1 MAVAQTTAICQAI
14 DAAHSAAG
22 HQPAAH
28 HHLHRIQRAHPAVEP
43 EQQRRFSRPQVN
55 DLGVNFLRVGLAT
68 VQGASMP
75 NPYGGKVR
83 QIMVEPLT
91 CPALNWKGPSSP
103 SDVGQ
108 RHQRAKS
115 NPATLGTEEDRR
127 HGIRRGIE
135 WRVPDSIQEL
145 NDLPLRQVNG
155 HMIYIRDVAHVRDGF
170 AVQQNIVR
178 SDGVRASL
186 LTIIKS
192 GAASTLDIVA
202 RLKKAVPLVAKSLP
216 PELEIRT
223 LLDQSLFVR
232 AAVQSVIK
240 EAVIAACLTAVMI
253 LVFLGNWRTTF
264 VIVISIPLAILC
276 SIITLSALGETM
288 NIMTLGGLA
297 LAVGIL
303 VDDATVEIENI
314 ERNLRQGKELRTAI
328 LDGAAQIAVPAFV
341 STLCICIVFVPM
353 FFLTGTA
360 RYLFVPLAEAVVFA
374 MLASY
379 LLSRTVV
386 PTLVMYF
393 LRGHVHDTGTEA
405 KGWFGRFHA
414 RFETGFEKLR
424 NGYRGW
430 LVACLHHR
438 RIFAGGF
445 LAFCLASCL
454 LTPFLGQD
462 FFPKVDAGQMRL
474 HVRAKTGTRVEET
487 AILCDHVEEL
497 IRRTIPAKELESIVD
512 NIGLPTSGI
521 NISYNNGG
529 TIGPFDAEILI
540 SLNQEN
546 HHPTGG
552 YIRTLRHDLNQAFP
566 GVSFF
571 FQPADI
577 VSQVLNFGLP
587 SPIDIQVV
595 GRNQLA
601 NYRIANEIAGQLRR
615 IPGAVDVHV
624 QQMFD
629 LPSLQ
634 VKADRTKVQE
644 VGFTERDVA
653 SSLLVALSGSFQTT
667 PSFYLNPAN
676 GVSYQVAVPNPP
688 VPPGYPANP
697 GRHPGD
703 GVERGD
709 AAIAGKFG
717 DGFQG
722 GRTGRGKPLRRPA
735 RDRRF
740 WGCPGPR
747 PRRSGQRFL
756 GHRESRGRRN
766 CRTGST
772 IVVRG
777 QVETMR
783 SSFLGL
789 GVGLLFAIALV
800 YLLIVINFQSW
811 TDPFIIITALPGAL
825 CGIVWMLF
833 LTRTTL
839 NVPSLMGAIMSIG
852 VATANS
858 ILVVTFAKERLA
870 ETRNAFAAALDA
882 GYIRLRPV
890 VMTALAMIIGMIP
903 MALGVGEGGEQNAP
917 LARAVIGGLL
927 FATVA
932 TLFFVPV
939 VFCMIRSRNDAE
951 PGSPTRGTD
960 HDDSFEPLKQPWKK
974 NPAPPSLPS
983 HLPHALRPRGQR
995 DGHPVG
1001 GSCWKRAIIRGGNS
1015 SAGRYGRHHGGPHD
1029 FQPFPGRRAAGGGH
1043 PGQPGAH
1050 GQRHSSPAHAGA
1062 AQAGFAGRHHRL

>member
-1 MAVAQTTAICQAI
+1 MWIVRLALNRPYTFVVVALMILLVSPVVILRTPTDIFPNINIPVVSIVWSYSGMSAAQMALRIVTPSERGLTTTVNDIEHIESQSLNGMGVIKVFFHPNVKIDMAIAQITAICQA
-14 DAAHSAAG
+14 
-22 HQPAAH
+22 
-28 HHLHRIQRAHPAVEP
+28 AVRSLPPGITPPLIITYNASSVPILQLSLSSKTLSE
-43 EQQRRFSRPQVN
+43 SQVS
-55 DLGVNFLRVGLAT
+55 DLGMNFLRVGLAT

-75 NPYGGKVR
+75 NPYGGKPR
-83 QIMVEPLT
+83 QIMVDIDIS
-91 CPALNWKGPSSP
+91 ALNGKGLSP
-103 SDVGQ
+103 YDVVNAVG
-108 RHQRAKS
+108 AENLILPAGTEKIGS
-115 NPATLGTEEDRR
+115 TEYAVELNGSPAT
-127 HGIRRGIE
+127 
-135 WRVPDSIQEL
+135 IQEL
-145 NDLPLRQVNG
+145 NDIPLKKING
-155 HMIYIRDVAHVRDGF
+155 QMVYIRDAAHVRDGF
-170 AVQQNIVR
+170 TVQQNIVR
-178 SDGVRASL
+178 SDGIRASL
-186 LTIIKS
+186 LTVIKS

-202 RLKKAVPLVAKSLP
+202 RLKKAVPRVAKTLP

-240 EAVIAACLTAVMI
+240 EAVIAACLTAIMI
-253 LVFLGNWRTTF
+253 LIFLGNWRTTF

-341 STLCICIVFVPM
+341 STLAICIVFVPM

-393 LRGHVHDTGTEA
+393 LRHHVHETGTEA

-414 RFETGFEKLR
+414 RFETGFERLR
-424 NGYRGW
+424 SGYRGW
-430 LVACLHHR
+430 LDACLHHR
-438 RIFAGGF
+438 RLFAICF
-445 LAFCLASCL
+445 LAFCAASCL
-454 LTPFLGQD
+454 LTPFLGED

-487 AILCDHVEEL
+487 AALCDHVEEV

-512 NIGLPTSGI
+512 NIGLPASGI
-521 NISYNNGG
+521 NVSYNNGG

-540 SLNQEN
+540 SLNREN
-546 HHPTGG
+546 HHATEG
-552 YIRTLRHDLNQAFP
+552 YIRKLRHDLNLAFP

-587 SPIDIQVV
+587 SPIDIQIV
-595 GRNQLA
+595 GRDQVA
-601 NYRIANEIAGQLRR
+601 NYHIANEIAGQLRH

-634 VKADRTKVQE
+634 VKTDRTKVQE
-644 VGFTERDVA
+644 VGFTQRDVA
-653 SSLLVALSGSFQTT
+653 SSLLIALSGSFQTA

-676 GVSYQVAVPNPP
+676 GVSYQVASQVPQYRLDSLQTLAGIP
-688 VPPGYPANP
+688 VTGPSG
-697 GRHPGD
+697 
-703 GVERGD
+703 
-709 AAIAGKFG
+709 AGP
-717 DGFQG
+717 Q
-722 GRTGRGKPLRRPA
+722 L
-735 RDRRF
+735 
-740 WGCPGPR
+740 
-747 PRRSGQRFL
+747 L
-756 GHRESRGRRN
+756 GNLASISRGTEQGVVSHYDVQPVIDVYGDVQGRDL
-766 CRTGST
+766 GSVAKSFEG
-772 IVVRG
+772 IVHAAEKKLPRGSSIIVRG

-783 SSFLGL
+783 SSFIGLGL
-789 GVGLLFAIALV
+789 GMLFAIALV

-811 TDPFIIITALPGAL
+811 SDPFIIITALPGAL

-839 NVPSLMGAIMSIG
+839 NVPSLMGAVMSIG

-870 ETRNAFAAALDA
+870 ETRNAFTAALDA

-890 VMTALAMIIGMIP
+890 IMTALAMIIGMVP
-903 MALGVGEGGEQNAP
+903 MALGLGEGGEQNAP
-917 LARAVIGGLL
+917 LGRAVIGGLL
-927 FATVA
+927 VATVA

-939 VFCMIRSRNDAE
+939 VFCMIR
-951 PGSPTRGTD
+951 TR
-960 HDDSFEPLKQPWKK
+960 DDVESTG
-974 NPAPPSLPS
+974 PAVTQT
-983 HLPHALRPRGQR
+983 A
-995 DGHPVG
+995 
-1001 GSCWKRAIIRGGNS
+1001 KTI
-1015 SAGRYGRHHGGPHD
+1015 
-1029 FQPFPGRRAAGGGH
+1029 
-1043 PGQPGAH
+1043 
-1050 GQRHSSPAHAGA
+1050 
-1062 AQAGFAGRHHRL
+1062 

>member
-1 MAVAQTTAICQAI
+1 MWIVRLALNRPYTFVVIALMIVLVSPVVILRTPTDIFPDISIPVVSVVWNYTGMSAQEMASRIVTPSERGLTTTVNDIEHIESQSLNGVGVIKVFFHPNVKIDMAIAQITAICQASVRTLPPGI
-14 DAAHSAAG
+14 TPPLIITYNASSVPIL
-22 HQPAAH
+22 Q
-28 HHLHRIQRAHPAVEP
+28 LSLSSKSLSESV
-43 EQQRRFSRPQVN
+43 VN

-68 VQGASMP
+68 VQGAAMP
-75 NPYGGKVR
+75 NPYGGRTR
-83 QIMVEPLT
+83 QIMVDIDVS
-91 CPALNWKGPSSP
+91 ALNGTGLSP
-103 SDVGQ
+103 NDVVNAIG
-108 RHQRAKS
+108 AE
-115 NPATLGTEEDRR
+115 NLILPAGSEKIGNNEYTVELNGS
-127 HGIRRGIE
+127 
-135 WRVPDSIQEL
+135 PDTVKEL
-145 NDLPLRQVNG
+145 NDIPLRQVNG

-202 RLKKAVPLVAKSLP
+202 RIKKAVPQVARTLP

-232 AAVQSVIK
+232 AAVQSVIR
-240 EAVIAACLTAVMI
+240 EAVIAACLTAIMI
-253 LVFLGNWRTTF
+253 LIFLGNWRTTF

-276 SIITLSALGETM
+276 SVITLSALGETM

-393 LRGHVHDTGTEA
+393 LRHHVHETGTEA

-414 RFETGFEKLR
+414 GFEAGFERLR
-424 NGYRGW
+424 NTYRSW
-430 LVACLHHR
+430 LNTCLHHR
-438 RIFAGGF
+438 GVFAAGF
-445 LAFCLASCL
+445 LFFCAASMLLA
-454 LTPFLGQD
+454 PFLGQD

-474 HVRAKTGTRVEET
+474 HVRAKPGTRVEQT
-487 AILCDHVEEL
+487 AALCDHVEEV
-497 IRRTIPAKELESIVD
+497 IRRAIPSRELESIVD

-529 TIGPFDAEILI
+529 TIGSFDAEILI
-540 SLNQEN
+540 SLNQEG
-546 HHPTGG
+546 HHPTAG
-552 YIRTLRHDLNQAFP
+552 YIRQLRHDLSLDFP

-595 GRNQLA
+595 GHDQQA
-601 NYRIANEIAGQLRR
+601 NYRIANDIASQLRQ

-624 QQMFD
+624 QQTFD

-634 VKADRTKVQE
+634 VNTDRTKVQE

-653 SSLLVALSGSFQTT
+653 SSLLVALSGSFQTA
-667 PSFYLNPAN
+667 PSFYLNPVN
-676 GVSYQVAVPNPP
+676 GVSYQVASQVPQYNLDTLQALSGIP
-688 VPPGYPANP
+688 V
-697 GRHPGD
+697 
-703 GVERGD
+703 
-709 AAIAGKFG
+709 
-717 DGFQG
+717 
-722 GRTGRGKPLRRPA
+722 TGP
-735 RDRRF
+735 
-740 WGCPGPR
+740 
-747 PRRSGQRFL
+747 SGASPQLL
-756 GHRESRGRRN
+756 GNLATISRGAEQDVVSHYNIQPVIDVYGDVQGRDLGAVAKSFEGIVKSAEKKLPR
-766 CRTGST
+766 GSSIT
-772 IVVRG
+772 VRG

-789 GVGLLFAIALV
+789 GFGLLFAIVLV

-811 TDPFIIITALPGAL
+811 SDPFIIITALPGAL

-839 NVPSLMGAIMSIG
+839 NVPSLMGAVMSIG

-870 ETRNAFAAALDA
+870 ETHNAFTASLDA
-882 GYIRLRPV
+882 GFIRLRPV
-890 VMTALAMIIGMIP
+890 IMTALAMIIGMVP
-903 MALGVGEGGEQNAP
+903 MALGLGEGGEQNAP
-917 LARAVIGGLL
+917 LGRAVIGGLL

-939 VFCMIRSRNDAE
+939 VFCMIRSR
-951 PGSPTRGTD
+951 S
-960 HDDSFEPLKQPWKK
+960 
-974 NPAPPSLPS
+974 
-983 HLPHALRPRGQR
+983 
-995 DGHPVG
+995 DGEVG
-1001 GSCWKRAIIRGGNS
+1001 NI
-1015 SAGRYGRHHGGPHD
+1015 AGEVVKT
-1029 FQPFPGRRAAGGGH
+1029 
-1043 PGQPGAH
+1043 
-1050 GQRHSSPAHAGA
+1050 S
-1062 AQAGFAGRHHRL
+1062 

>member
-1 MAVAQTTAICQAI
+1 MWIVRLALNRPYTFVVVALMILLVSPVVILRTPTDIFPDISIPVVSVVWQYTGMSAQEMASRIVINSERGLTTTVNDIEHIESQSLNGMGVIKVFFHPNVKIDMAIAQITAISQ
-14 DAAHSAAG
+14 ST
-22 HQPAAH
+22 
-28 HHLHRIQRAHPAVEP
+28 LRALPPGITPPLIITYNASSVPILQLSLSSKTLSES
-43 EQQRRFSRPQVN
+43 EVN

-75 NPYGGKVR
+75 NPYGGKTR
-83 QIMVEPLT
+83 QIMVDIDMS
-91 CPALNWKGPSSP
+91 ALNGKGLSP
-103 SDVGQ
+103 NDVVNAIG
-108 RHQRAKS
+108 AE
-115 NPATLGTEEDRR
+115 NLILPAGTEKIGSTEYAVELN
-127 HGIRRGIE
+127 GSPIS
-135 WRVPDSIQEL
+135 VQEL
-145 NDLPLRQVNG
+145 NDIPLKQING

-178 SDGVRASL
+178 SDGIRASL

-202 RLKKAVPLVAKSLP
+202 RIKKAVPLVAKTLP
-216 PELEIRT
+216 PGLEIRT

-240 EAVIAACLTAVMI
+240 EAVIAACLTAIMI

-393 LRGHVHDTGTEA
+393 LRHHVHETGTEA

-414 RFETGFEKLR
+414 RFEAGFERLR
-424 NGYRGW
+424 GAYRSW
-430 LVACLHHR
+430 LNACLHHR
-438 RIFAGGF
+438 KLFAICF
-445 LAFCLASCL
+445 LTFCLASCFM
-454 LTPFLGQD
+454 TPFLGED

-474 HVRAKTGTRVEET
+474 HVRAMTGTRVEET
-487 AILCDHVEEL
+487 AVICDHVEEL
-497 IRRTIPAKELESIVD
+497 IRRTIPPKELESIVD

-521 NISYNNGG
+521 NNSYNNGG
-529 TIGPFDAEILI
+529 TVGPFDAEILI
-540 SLNQEN
+540 SLKREK
-546 HHPTGG
+546 HHPTEG
-552 YIRTLRHDLNQAFP
+552 YIRKLRHDLNMNFP
-566 GVSFF
+566 GGSFF

-587 SPIDIQVV
+587 SPIDIQIV
-595 GRNQLA
+595 GRAQEK
-601 NYRIANEIAGQLRR
+601 NYQIAKDIAEKLRH

-629 LPSLQ
+629 QPSLQ

-644 VGFTERDVA
+644 VGFTVRDVA
-653 SSLLVALSGSFQTT
+653 SSLLIALSGSFQTA
-667 PSFYLNPAN
+667 PSFFLNPAN
-676 GVSYQVAVPNPP
+676 GVSYQVASQTPQYNLDSLQTLAGIP
-688 VPPGYPANP
+688 VTGPSGAAPQLLGNLATFSRADEQGVVSHYDIQPVIDVYGDVDGRDLGSVAKSFEGIVHAAEKKLPG
-697 GRHPGD
+697 
-703 GVERGD
+703 
-709 AAIAGKFG
+709 
-717 DGFQG
+717 
-722 GRTGRGKPLRRPA
+722 
-735 RDRRF
+735 
-740 WGCPGPR
+740 
-747 PRRSGQRFL
+747 
-756 GHRESRGRRN
+756 
-766 CRTGST
+766 GSS

-777 QVETMR
+777 QVKTMK

-789 GVGLLFAIALV
+789 GLGLLFAIALV

-811 TDPFIIITALPGAL
+811 SDPFIIITALPGAL

-833 LTRTTL
+833 LTRTTI
-839 NVPSLMGAIMSIG
+839 NVPSLMGAVMSIG

-870 ETRNAFAAALDA
+870 ETNNAFTAALDA

-890 VMTALAMIIGMIP
+890 VMTALAMIIGMVP
-903 MALGVGEGGEQNAP
+903 MAIGLGEGGEQNAP
-917 LARAVIGGLL
+917 LGRAVIGGLL

-939 VFCMIRSRNDAE
+939 VFCMIRTRSESE
-951 PGSPTRGTD
+951 P
-960 HDDSFEPLKQPWKK
+960 E
-974 NPAPPSLPS
+974 
-983 HLPHALRPRGQR
+983 
-995 DGHPVG
+995 
-1001 GSCWKRAIIRGGNS
+1001 S
-1015 SAGRYGRHHGGPHD
+1015 SAHTE
-1029 FQPFPGRRAAGGGH
+1029 AAKKT
-1043 PGQPGAH
+1043 
-1050 GQRHSSPAHAGA
+1050 
-1062 AQAGFAGRHHRL
+1062 

>member
-1 MAVAQTTAICQAI
+1 MWIVRLALNRPYTFVVAALAILLVSPVVILRTPTDIFPNINIPVVSVVWSYTGMSAEEIASRIVTTSERGMTTTVNDIEHIESTSLNGIGVIKVFFHPNVKIDMAIAQITAISQASVKNLPPGI
-14 DAAHSAAG
+14 TPPLIITYNASSVPIL
-22 HQPAAH
+22 Q
-28 HHLHRIQRAHPAVEP
+28 LSLSSKSLSE
-43 EQQRRFSRPQVN
+43 SQVN

-83 QIMVEPLT
+83 QIMVDLDI
-91 CPALNWKGPSSP
+91 PALNSKGLSP
-103 SDVGQ
+103 ADVVNAIG
-108 RHQRAKS
+108 AENLILPAGTEKIGS
-115 NPATLGTEEDRR
+115 TEYAVELNGSPATMR
-127 HGIRRGIE
+127 
-135 WRVPDSIQEL
+135 EL
-145 NDLPLRQVNG
+145 NDIPLKQING
-155 HMIYIRDVAHVRDGF
+155 HMVYVRDVAHVRDGF
-170 AVQQNIVR
+170 AVQQNVVR

-202 RLKKAVPLVAKSLP
+202 RLKEAVPRVAKTLP
-216 PELEIRT
+216 PELDIRT

-240 EAVIAACLTAVMI
+240 EAVIAACLTAIMI
-253 LVFLGNWRTTF
+253 LIFLGNWRTTF

-276 SIITLSALGETM
+276 SILTLSALGETM

-328 LDGAAQIAVPAFV
+328 LDGAAQIAVAAFV

-379 LLSRTVV
+379 ILSRTLV

-393 LRGHVHDTGTEA
+393 LRYHVHDTGTEA
-405 KGWFGRFHA
+405 RGWFGQFHA
-414 RFETGFEKLR
+414 KFEAGFERMRSEYR
-424 NGYRGW
+424 NC
-430 LVACLHHR
+430 LAACLKHR
-438 RIFAGGF
+438 GAFAVGF
-445 LAFCLASCL
+445 LGFCLASCVL
-454 LTPFLGQD
+454 LVPFLGRD

-474 HVRAKTGTRVEET
+474 HVRARTGTRVEET
-487 AILCDHVEEL
+487 AVLCDHIEET
-497 IRRTIPAKELESIVD
+497 IRRTIPPSELESIVD

-540 SLNQEN
+540 SLNQEH
-546 HHPTGG
+546 HHPTAG
-552 YIRTLRHDLNQAFP
+552 YIRKLRHFLSDAFP
-566 GVSFF
+566 GVLFF

-587 SPIDIQVV
+587 SPIDIQVE
-595 GRNQLA
+595 GRDQNA
-601 NYRIANEIAGQLRR
+601 NYEIAGRIADKLRQ

-634 VKADRTKVQE
+634 VKTDRTKVQE
-644 VGFTERDVA
+644 VGFTQRDVA
-653 SSLLVALSGSFQTT
+653 SSMLVALSGSFQTT

-676 GVSYQVAVPNPP
+676 GVTYQVASQVPQYRLDSLQALTAIP
-688 VPPGYPANP
+688 VTGPSG
-697 GRHPGD
+697 
-703 GVERGD
+703 
-709 AAIAGKFG
+709 AAP
-717 DGFQG
+717 Q
-722 GRTGRGKPLRRPA
+722 L
-735 RDRRF
+735 
-740 WGCPGPR
+740 
-747 PRRSGQRFL
+747 L
-756 GHRESRGRRN
+756 GNLATISRGAEQAVVNHYDVQPVIDVYGDVQGRDL
-766 CRTGST
+766 GSVAKGFEK
-772 IVVRG
+772 IVGEAEKKLPRGSSIKVRG

-789 GVGLLFAIALV
+789 GFGLLFAIALV
-800 YLLIVINFQSW
+800 YLLIVVNFQSW

-839 NVPSLMGAIMSIG
+839 NVPSLMGAVMSIG

-858 ILVVTFAKERLA
+858 ILVVTFARERLA
-870 ETRNAFAAALDA
+870 ETGNALTAALDA

-890 VMTALAMIIGMIP
+890 IMTALAMIIGMVP
-903 MALGVGEGGEQNAP
+903 MSLGLGEGGEQNAP
-917 LARAVIGGLL
+917 LGRAVIGGLL

-939 VFCMIRSRNDAE
+939 IFCMIR
-951 PGSPTRGTD
+951 
-960 HDDSFEPLKQPWKK
+960 
-974 NPAPPSLPS
+974 
-983 HLPHALRPRGQR
+983 
-995 DGHPVG
+995 
-1001 GSCWKRAIIRGGNS
+1001 
-1015 SAGRYGRHHGGPHD
+1015 GRSNVQVSG
-1029 FQPFPGRRAAGGGH
+1029 
-1043 PGQPGAH
+1043 GAH
-1050 GQRHSSPAHAGA
+1050 GDESALAS
-1062 AQAGFAGRHHRL
+1062 

>member
-1 MAVAQTTAICQAI
+1 MWIVRLALNRPYTFVVVALMILLVSPVVILRTPTDIFPDISIPVASVVWNYTGMSAQEMASRIVTVSERVMTTTVNDIEHIESQSLNGMGIIKVFFHPNVKIDMAIAQITAICQATVRTLPPGI
-14 DAAHSAAG
+14 TPPLIITYNASSVPIL
-22 HQPAAH
+22 Q
-28 HHLHRIQRAHPAVEP
+28 LSLSSKTLSES
-43 EQQRRFSRPQVN
+43 EVN

-68 VQGASMP
+68 VQGAAMP

-83 QIMVEPLT
+83 QIMVDIDIS
-91 CPALNWKGPSSP
+91 ALNGKGLSP
-103 SDVGQ
+103 SDVVNAIG
-108 RHQRAKS
+108 AE
-115 NPATLGTEEDRR
+115 NLILPAGTEKMGNTEYAVELN
-127 HGIRRGIE
+127 GSP
-135 WRVPDSIQEL
+135 VSVQEL
-145 NDLPLRQVNG
+145 NDLPLKQVNG

-202 RLKKAVPLVAKSLP
+202 RIKKAVPQVAKTLP
-216 PELEIRT
+216 AGLEIRT

-232 AAVQSVIK
+232 AAIQSVIK
-240 EAVIAACLTAVMI
+240 EAIIAACLTAIMI

-353 FFLTGTA
+353 FFITGMA

-393 LRGHVHDTGTEA
+393 LRHHVHETGAEA
-405 KGWFGRFHA
+405 KGWFGRFH
-414 RFETGFEKLR
+414 TGFER
-424 NGYRGW
+424 GFERMRGVYRSW
-430 LVACLHHR
+430 LNACLHHR
-438 RIFAGGF
+438 GIFAVCF
-445 LAFCLASCL
+445 LVFCGASCL

-474 HVRAKTGTRVEET
+474 HVRAKTGTRIEET
-487 AILCDHVEEL
+487 AVICDHVEEL
-497 IRRTIPAKELESIVD
+497 IRRTIPRRELESIVD

-521 NISYNNGG
+521 QNSYSTGG
-529 TIGPFDAEILI
+529 TVGPFDAEILI
-540 SLNQEN
+540 SLKPED
-546 HHPTGG
+546 HHPTAG
-552 YIRTLRHDLNQAFP
+552 YIEKLRHDLNMAFP

-587 SPIDIQVV
+587 SPIDIQIV
-595 GRNQLA
+595 GHEQEK
-601 NYRIANEIAGQLRR
+601 NYEIARDIADQIRR

-624 QQMFD
+624 QQAFD
-629 LPSLQ
+629 QPNLQ
-634 VKADRTKVQE
+634 VTTDRTKVQE
-644 VGFTERDVA
+644 VGFTQRDVA
-653 SSLLVALSGSFQTT
+653 SSLLIALSGSFQTA
-667 PSFYLNPAN
+667 PSFFLNPDN
-676 GVSYQVAVPNPP
+676 GVSYQVAAQTPQYQLDSLQTLAGIP
-688 VPPGYPANP
+688 VTGPSGATPQLLGNLATFSRGTEQAVVSHYNIQPVIDVYGDVQ
-697 GRHPGD
+697 GRDLGS
-703 GVERGD
+703 V
-709 AAIAGKFG
+709 AK
-717 DGFQG
+717 GFQG
-722 GRTGRGKPLRRPA
+722 IVAAAEKKLPRG
-735 RDRRF
+735 
-740 WGCPGPR
+740 
-747 PRRSGQRFL
+747 S
-756 GHRESRGRRN
+756 S
-766 CRTGST
+766 
-772 IVVRG
+772 IIVRG
-777 QVETMR
+777 QVKTMK
-783 SSFLGL
+783 SSFIGLGL
-789 GVGLLFAIALV
+789 GLLFAIVLV

-811 TDPFIIITALPGAL
+811 SDPFIIITALPGAL
-825 CGIVWMLF
+825 CGIAWMLF
-833 LTRTTL
+833 LTRTTI
-839 NVPSLMGAIMSIG
+839 NVPSLMGAVMSIG

-870 ETRNAFAAALDA
+870 ETGNAFTAALDA

-890 VMTALAMIIGMIP
+890 VMTALAMIIGMVP
-903 MALGVGEGGEQNAP
+903 MAIGLGEGGEQNAP
-917 LARAVIGGLL
+917 LGRAVIGGLL

-939 VFCMIRSRNDAE
+939 VFCMIRTRNDGE
-951 PGSPTRGTD
+951 P
-960 HDDSFEPLKQPWKK
+960 
-974 NPAPPSLPS
+974 
-983 HLPHALRPRGQR
+983 
-995 DGHPVG
+995 
-1001 GSCWKRAIIRGGNS
+1001 
-1015 SAGRYGRHHGGPHD
+1015 
-1029 FQPFPGRRAAGGGH
+1029 AGGAT
-1043 PGQPGAH
+1043 PKAV
-1050 GQRHSSPAHAGA
+1050 PAT
-1062 AQAGFAGRHHRL
+1062 QNL

>member
-1 MAVAQTTAICQAI
+1 MWIVRLALNRPYTFVVIALMIILVSPVVILRTPTDIFPDISIPVVSVVWGYTGMSAQEVASRIVTPSERGMTTTVNDIEHIESQSLSGMGVIKVFFHPNVKIDMAIAQITAICQA
-14 DAAHSAAG
+14 
-22 HQPAAH
+22 
-28 HHLHRIQRAHPAVEP
+28 AVRSLPPGITPPLIITYNASSVPILQLSLSSKTLSE
-43 EQQRRFSRPQVN
+43 SQVN
-55 DLGVNFLRVGLAT
+55 DLAMNFLRVRLAT

-75 NPYGGKVR
+75 NPYGGKIR
-83 QIMVEPLT
+83 QIMVDIDLS
-91 CPALNWKGPSSP
+91 ALNGKGLSP
-103 SDVGQ
+103 SDVVSAISAENLILPGGTEKIGSTEY
-108 RHQRAKS
+108 AVELNGS
-115 NPATLGTEEDRR
+115 PAT
-127 HGIRRGIE
+127 
-135 WRVPDSIQEL
+135 IQEL
-145 NDLPLRQVNG
+145 NDIPLKRVNG
-155 HMIYIRDVAHVRDGF
+155 NMIYIRDVAHVRDGF
-170 AVQQNIVR
+170 TVQQNIVR

-202 RLKKAVPLVAKSLP
+202 RLKKAVPQVARTLP

-240 EAVIAACLTAVMI
+240 EAVIAACLTALMI

-303 VDDATVEIENI
+303 VDDATVAIENI
-314 ERNLRQGKELRTAI
+314 ERILRQGKELRAAI
-328 LDGAAQIAVPAFV
+328 LEGSAQIAVPAFV

-379 LLSRTVV
+379 FLSRTLV
-386 PTLVMYF
+386 PTLVLYF
-393 LRGHVHDTGTEA
+393 LRHHEHETGTEA

-414 RFETGFEKLR
+414 RFERGFERLR
-424 NGYRGW
+424 TGYRVW
-430 LVACLHHR
+430 LNACLHHR
-438 RIFAGGF
+438 RPFALCF
-445 LAFCLASCL
+445 LVFCGASCL
-454 LTPFLGQD
+454 LTPFLGED

-487 AILCDHVEEL
+487 AVLCDHVEAA
-497 IRRTIPAKELESIVD
+497 IRRAIPGKELESIVD
-512 NIGLPTSGI
+512 NIGLPASGI
-521 NISYNNGG
+521 NVSYNNGG
-529 TIGPFDAEILI
+529 TVGPFDAEILI
-540 SLNQEN
+540 SLNREN
-546 HHPTGG
+546 HHPTAG
-552 YIRTLRHDLNQAFP
+552 YIRKLRHELNAEFP

-595 GRNQLA
+595 GPDQAGNSHVA
-601 NYRIANEIAGQLRR
+601 GEIAGRLRQ

-634 VKADRTKVQE
+634 VKTDRTKILE
-644 VGFTERDVA
+644 VGFTQRDVA
-653 SSLLVALSGSFQTT
+653 SSLLVALSGSFQTA
-667 PSFYLNPAN
+667 PSFFLNLAS
-676 GVSYQVAVPNPP
+676 GVSYQVASQVPQYHLDSLQNLAGIP
-688 VPPGYPANP
+688 V
-697 GRHPGD
+697 
-703 GVERGD
+703 
-709 AAIAGKFG
+709 
-717 DGFQG
+717 
-722 GRTGRGKPLRRPA
+722 TGP
-735 RDRRF
+735 
-740 WGCPGPR
+740 
-747 PRRSGQRFL
+747 SGAVPQLL
-756 GHRESRGRRN
+756 GNLATFSRGAEQGVVSHYDIQPVIDVYGDVQGRDLGGVAKDFQKIVREEEKKLP
-766 CRTGST
+766 RGSS

-777 QVETMR
+777 QVETMK

-789 GVGLLFAIALV
+789 GLGLLFAIALV

-811 TDPFIIITALPGAL
+811 SDPFIIITALPGAL

-839 NVPSLMGAIMSIG
+839 NVPSLMGAVMSIG

-870 ETRNAFAAALDA
+870 ETRNAVAAALDA

-890 VMTALAMIIGMIP
+890 VMTALAMIIGMVP
-903 MALGVGEGGEQNAP
+903 MALGLGEGGEQNAP
-917 LARAVIGGLL
+917 LGRAVIGGLL

-939 VFCMIRSRNDAE
+939 VFCMIRSREDA
-951 PGSPTRGTD
+951 D
-960 HDDSFEPLKQPWKK
+960 
-974 NPAPPSLPS
+974 
-983 HLPHALRPRGQR
+983 
-995 DGHPVG
+995 
-1001 GSCWKRAIIRGGNS
+1001 
-1015 SAGRYGRHHGGPHD
+1015 
-1029 FQPFPGRRAAGGGH
+1029 
-1043 PGQPGAH
+1043 
-1050 GQRHSSPAHAGA
+1050 
-1062 AQAGFAGRHHRL
+1062 

>member
-1 MAVAQTTAICQAI
+1 MWIVRLALNRPYTFVVVALMILLVSPVVILRTPTDIFPDISIPVVSVVWSYTGMSAQEMASRIVTISERGMTTTVNDIEHIESQSLNGMGVIKVFFHPNVKIDMAIAQITAICQ
-14 DAAHSAAG
+14 SAVRTLPPGITPPLIISYNASSVPIL
-22 HQPAAH
+22 QLSLSSKTLSEA
-28 HHLHRIQRAHPAVEP
+28 
-43 EQQRRFSRPQVN
+43 QVN
-55 DLGVNFLRVGLAT
+55 DLAMNFLRIGLAT

-75 NPYGGKVR
+75 YPYGGKAR
-83 QIMVEPLT
+83 QIMVDLDIS
-91 CPALNWKGPSSP
+91 ALNAKGLSPNDVVNAISAENLILPS
-103 SDVGQ
+103 
-108 RHQRAKS
+108 
-115 NPATLGTEEDRR
+115 GTEKMGSTEYAVELN
-127 HGIRRGIE
+127 GSPIS
-135 WRVPDSIQEL
+135 VQEL
-145 NDLPLRQVNG
+145 NDLPLKQVNG
-155 HMIYIRDVAHVRDGF
+155 HTIYIRDVAHVRDGF

-178 SDGVRASL
+178 SDGTRASL
-186 LTIIKS
+186 LTIVKS

-202 RLKKAVPLVAKSLP
+202 RIKKALPQVARTLP
-216 PELEIRT
+216 PGLEIRT

-240 EAVIAACLTAVMI
+240 EAVIAACLTAIMI

-386 PTLVMYF
+386 PTLVMFF
-393 LRGHVHDTGTEA
+393 LRRHVHETGTEA

-414 RFETGFEKLR
+414 RFERGFERLR
-424 NGYRGW
+424 SLYRNW
-430 LVACLHHR
+430 LNACLHHR
-438 RIFAGGF
+438 GPFALCF
-445 LAFCLASCL
+445 LAFCAASCL

-487 AILCDHVEEL
+487 AALCDRVEEV
-497 IRRTIPAKELESIVD
+497 IRRTIAPRELETIVD
-512 NIGLPTSGI
+512 NVGLPVSGI
-521 NISYNNGG
+521 NVSYNNGG

-540 SLNQEN
+540 SLNREK
-546 HHPTGG
+546 HHPTEG
-552 YIRTLRHDLNQAFP
+552 YIRKLRHDLNTAFP

-587 SPIDIQVV
+587 SPIDIQLV
-595 GRNQLA
+595 GRDQEK
-601 NYRIANEIAGQLRR
+601 NYQIAKDIAEELRH

-634 VKADRTKVQE
+634 VKTDRTKVEE
-644 VGFTERDVA
+644 VGFTQRDVA
-653 SSLLVALSGSFQTT
+653 ASLLVALSGSFQTA
-667 PSFYLNPAN
+667 PSFFLNPAN
-676 GVSYQVAVPNPP
+676 GVSYSVASQTPQYQL
-688 VPPGYPANP
+688 GTLQTL
-697 GRHPGD
+697 
-703 GVERGD
+703 
-709 AAIAGKFG
+709 AAIPV
-717 DGFQG
+717 
-722 GRTGRGKPLRRPA
+722 TGP
-735 RDRRF
+735 
-740 WGCPGPR
+740 
-747 PRRSGQRFL
+747 SGAAPQLL
-756 GHRESRGRRN
+756 GNLATFSRGSEQGVVSHYDIQPVIDVYGDVQGRDLGGVAQSFKGIVEKAQEKLPR
-766 CRTGST
+766 GSSL
-772 IVVRG
+772 IVRG

-789 GVGLLFAIALV
+789 GLGLLFAIALV
-800 YLLIVINFQSW
+800 YLLIVMNFQSW
-811 TDPFIIITALPGAL
+811 SDPFIIITALPGAL
-825 CGIVWMLF
+825 CGFVWMLF

-839 NVPSLMGAIMSIG
+839 NVPSLMGAVMSIG
-852 VATANS
+852 VATSNS

-870 ETRNAFAAALDA
+870 ETHDAFTAALDA

-890 VMTALAMIIGMIP
+890 VMTALAMIIGMVP
-903 MALGVGEGGEQNAP
+903 MALGLGEGGEQNAP
-917 LARAVIGGLL
+917 LGRAVIGGLL

-939 VFCMIRSRNDAE
+939 VFCMIR
-951 PGSPTRGTD
+951 TRTG
-960 HDDSFEPLKQPWKK
+960 
-974 NPAPPSLPS
+974 A
-983 HLPHALRPRGQR
+983 
-995 DGHPVG
+995 
-1001 GSCWKRAIIRGGNS
+1001 
-1015 SAGRYGRHHGGPHD
+1015 
-1029 FQPFPGRRAAGGGH
+1029 
-1043 PGQPGAH
+1043 QPGIGA
-1050 GQRHSSPAHAGA
+1050 SPQA
-1062 AQAGFAGRHHRL
+1062 AQTT

>member
-1 MAVAQTTAICQAI
+1 MWIVRLALNRPYTFVVVALMILLVSPVVILRTPTDIFPDISIPVVSVVWGYTGMSAQEMALRIVTPSERGMTTTVNDIEHIESQSLNGMGVIKVFFHPNVKIDMAIAQITAICQASVRSLPPGI
-14 DAAHSAAG
+14 TPPLIITYNASSVPILQLSLSSKTLSEA
-22 HQPAAH
+22 
-28 HHLHRIQRAHPAVEP
+28 
-43 EQQRRFSRPQVN
+43 QVN

-68 VQGASMP
+68 VQGAAIP
-75 NPYGGKVR
+75 NAYGGKTR
-83 QIMVEPLT
+83 QIMVDLDIS
-91 CPALNWKGPSSP
+91 ALNGKGLSP
-103 SDVGQ
+103 SDVVNAIG
-108 RHQRAKS
+108 ADNLILPAGTEKIGS
-115 NPATLGTEEDRR
+115 TEYVVELNGSPAT
-127 HGIRRGIE
+127 
-135 WRVPDSIQEL
+135 VQEL
-145 NDLPLRQVNG
+145 NDIPLKQVNG

-178 SDGVRASL
+178 SDGIRASL

-202 RLKKAVPLVAKSLP
+202 RVKKALPGIAATLPLP
-216 PELEIRT
+216 PATHLDIRT

-240 EAVIAACLTAVMI
+240 EAVIAACLTAIMI

-276 SIITLSALGETM
+276 SILTLSALGETM

-353 FFLTGTA
+353 FFLAGTA

-386 PTLVMYF
+386 PTLVMFF
-393 LRGHVHDTGTEA
+393 LRYHVHETGTEA

-414 RFETGFEKLR
+414 AFERGFERQR
-424 NGYRGW
+424 NAYRSW
-430 LVACLHHR
+430 LNACLHHR
-438 RIFAGGF
+438 ALFAVCF
-445 LAFCLASCL
+445 LAFCGASCL
-454 LTPFLGQD
+454 LTPWLGQD

-474 HVRAKTGTRVEET
+474 HVRAKTGTRVEEM
-487 AILCDHVEEL
+487 AVICDHVEEL
-497 IRRTIPAKELESIVD
+497 IRRTIPHKELESIVD

-521 NISYNNGG
+521 NVSYNNGG
-529 TIGPFDAEILI
+529 TIGSFDAEILI
-540 SLNQEN
+540 SLDREK
-546 HHPTGG
+546 HSPTAD
-552 YIRTLRHDLNQAFP
+552 YIRKLRHDLNLAFP

-595 GRNQLA
+595 GREQEK
-601 NYRIANEIAGQLRR
+601 NYQIAKDIAEDVRK

-629 LPSLQ
+629 QPSLQ
-634 VKADRTKVQE
+634 VKADRTKAQE

-653 SSLLVALSGSFQTT
+653 SSLLVALSGSFQTA

-676 GVSYQVAVPNPP
+676 GVSYQVASQTPQYQLDSLQSLANIP
-688 VPPGYPANP
+688 V
-697 GRHPGD
+697 
-703 GVERGD
+703 
-709 AAIAGKFG
+709 
-717 DGFQG
+717 
-722 GRTGRGKPLRRPA
+722 TGP
-735 RDRRF
+735 
-740 WGCPGPR
+740 
-747 PRRSGQRFL
+747 SGATPQLL
-756 GHRESRGRRN
+756 GNLATVSRGAEQGVVSHYDVQPVIDVYGDVQGRDLGGVAEEFQKIVN
-766 CRTGST
+766 QAEKKLPKGSS

-777 QVETMR
+777 QVKTMK

-789 GVGLLFAIALV
+789 GLGLLFAIALV

-811 TDPFIIITALPGAL
+811 SDPFIIITALPGAL

-839 NVPSLMGAIMSIG
+839 NVPSLMGAVMSIG
-852 VATANS
+852 VATSNS
-858 ILVVTFAKERLA
+858 ILVVTFAKERLE

-890 VMTALAMIIGMIP
+890 VMTALAMIIGMVP
-903 MALGVGEGGEQNAP
+903 MAIGLGEGGEQNAP
-917 LARAVIGGLL
+917 LGRAVIGGLL
-927 FATVA
+927 MATVA

-939 VFCMIRSRNDAE
+939 VFCLIRSRSDHE
-951 PGSPTRGTD
+951 PAGS
-960 HDDSFEPLKQPWKK
+960 
-974 NPAPPSLPS
+974 A
-983 HLPHALRPRGQR
+983 
-995 DGHPVG
+995 HP
-1001 GSCWKRAIIRGGNS
+1001 K
-1015 SAGRYGRHHGGPHD
+1015 
-1029 FQPFPGRRAAGGGH
+1029 AAKMT
-1043 PGQPGAH
+1043 
-1050 GQRHSSPAHAGA
+1050 
-1062 AQAGFAGRHHRL
+1062 

>member
-1 MAVAQTTAICQAI
+1 MWIVRLALNRPYTFIVVALMILLVSPVVILRTPTDIFPDISIPVVSVVWSYGGMSAQEVASRIVTISERGMTTTVNDIEHIESQSLNGMGVIKVFFHPNVKIDMAIAQITAICQA
-14 DAAHSAAG
+14 
-22 HQPAAH
+22 
-28 HHLHRIQRAHPAVEP
+28 AVRTLPPGITPPLIISYNASSVPILQLSLSSKTLSE
-43 EQQRRFSRPQVN
+43 SQVN

-75 NPYGGKVR
+75 NPYGGKTR
-83 QIMVEPLT
+83 QIMVDIDIS
-91 CPALNWKGPSSP
+91 ALHGKGLSPIDVVNAIGAENLILPS
-103 SDVGQ
+103 
-108 RHQRAKS
+108 
-115 NPATLGTEEDRR
+115 GTEKIGSTEYAVELN
-127 HGIRRGIE
+127 GSPIS
-135 WRVPDSIQEL
+135 VQEL
-145 NDLPLRQVNG
+145 NDLPLKQING
-155 HMIYIRDVAHVRDGF
+155 RTIYIRDVAHVRDGF

-202 RLKKAVPLVAKSLP
+202 RIKKAVPQVAKTLP
-216 PELEIRT
+216 PGLEIRT

-240 EAVIAACLTAVMI
+240 EAVIAACLTAIMI

-303 VDDATVEIENI
+303 VDDATVAIENI
-314 ERNLRQGKELRTAI
+314 ERNIRQGKELRAAI
-328 LDGAAQIAVPAFV
+328 LDGSAQIAVPAFV

-379 LLSRTVV
+379 FLSRTLV

-393 LRGHVHDTGTEA
+393 LRNQALESGAAE

-414 RFETGFEKLR
+414 KFEKGFERMRSAYR
-424 NGYRGW
+424 NW
-430 LVACLHHR
+430 LNACLHHR
-438 RIFAGGF
+438 RPFAVCF
-445 LAFCLASCL
+445 LAFCVASCF

-487 AILCDHVEEL
+487 ASLCDHVEEV

-521 NISYNNGG
+521 NVSYNNGG
-529 TIGPFDAEILI
+529 TIGPFDADILI
-540 SLNQEN
+540 SLNREN

-552 YIRTLRHDLNQAFP
+552 YIRKLRHDLSRAFP

-587 SPIDIQVV
+587 SPIDIQIV
-595 GRNQLA
+595 GRDQEK
-601 NYRIANEIAGQLRR
+601 NYKIAKEIAEEVRH

-644 VGFTERDVA
+644 VGFTQRDVA
-653 SSLLVALSGSFQTT
+653 SSLLVALSGSFQTA

-676 GVSYQVAVPNPP
+676 GVSYQVAAQTPQYQLDSLQTLAGIP
-688 VPPGYPANP
+688 VSGSSGAAPQLLGNL
-697 GRHPGD
+697 
-703 GVERGD
+703 
-709 AAIAGKFG
+709 AAISRGTEQGVVSHYDIQPVIDVYADVQGRDLGSVAK
-717 DGFQG
+717 GFQAIVNSAE
-722 GRTGRGKPLRRPA
+722 KKLP
-735 RDRRF
+735 
-740 WGCPGPR
+740 
-747 PRRSGQRFL
+747 
-756 GHRESRGRRN
+756 H
-766 CRTGST
+766 GST
-772 IVVRG
+772 IIVRG

-789 GVGLLFAIALV
+789 GFGLLFAIMLV

-811 TDPFIIITALPGAL
+811 SDPFIIITALPGAL

-839 NVPSLMGAIMSIG
+839 NVPSLMGAVMSIG

-858 ILVVTFAKERLA
+858 ILVVTFAKERLE
-870 ETRNAFAAALDA
+870 ETRNAFTAALDA

-890 VMTALAMIIGMIP
+890 IMTALAMVIGMIP
-903 MALGVGEGGEQNAP
+903 MALGLGEGGEQNAP
-917 LARAVIGGLL
+917 LGRAVIGGLI

-939 VFCMIRSRNDAE
+939 VFCMIRSRNDGE
-951 PGSPTRGTD
+951 P
-960 HDDSFEPLKQPWKK
+960 E
-974 NPAPPSLPS
+974 N
-983 HLPHALRPRGQR
+983 
-995 DGHPVG
+995 
-1001 GSCWKRAIIRGGNS
+1001 
-1015 SAGRYGRHHGGPHD
+1015 
-1029 FQPFPGRRAAGGGH
+1029 
-1043 PGQPGAH
+1043 GAH
-1050 GQRHSSPAHAGA
+1050 
-1062 AQAGFAGRHHRL
+1062 AQAATTF

>member
-1 MAVAQTTAICQAI
+1 MWIVRLALNRPYTFVVVALMILLVSPVVILRTPTDIFPNISIPVVSIIWNYTGMSAEQMASRIVTISERMMTTTVNDIEHIESQSLNGIAVIKVFFHPNVKIDMAMAQITAICQYSVRTLPPGITPPQIIAYNASSVPI
-14 DAAHSAAG
+14 LQLSLSSKTLPESQVYDAG
-22 HQPAAH
+22 
-28 HHLHRIQRAHPAVEP
+28 I
-43 EQQRRFSRPQVN
+43 
-55 DLGVNFLRVGLAT
+55 NFLRVGLAT
-68 VQGASMP
+68 VQGASIP
-75 NPYGGKVR
+75 NPYGGKPR
-83 QIMVEPLT
+83 QVMVDIDLS
-91 CPALNWKGPSSP
+91 ALNGKGLSP
-103 SDVGQ
+103 SDVVNAISAENLILPGGTEKIGSTEY
-108 RHQRAKS
+108 AVELNGS
-115 NPATLGTEEDRR
+115 PAT
-127 HGIRRGIE
+127 
-135 WRVPDSIQEL
+135 IQEL
-145 NDLPLRQVNG
+145 NDIPLKQVNG
-155 HMIYIRDVAHVRDGF
+155 NMIYIRDVAHVRDGF

-186 LTIIKS
+186 LTVIKS

-202 RLKKAVPLVAKSLP
+202 RIKKAVPQVVKSLP
-216 PELEIRT
+216 PEFGGALEIRT

-240 EAVIAACLTAVMI
+240 EAVIAACLTAIMI
-253 LVFLGNWRTTF
+253 LIFLGNWRTTF

-379 LLSRTVV
+379 FLSRTVV

-393 LRGHVHDTGTEA
+393 LRHHVHETGTEA

-414 RFETGFEKLR
+414 RFEGGFERLR
-424 NGYRGW
+424 NSYRNW
-430 LVACLHHR
+430 LNACLHHR
-438 RIFAGGF
+438 RSFAMCF
-445 LAFCLASCL
+445 LAFCAASCL

-487 AILCDHVEEL
+487 AALCDHVEEV
-497 IRRTIPAKELESIVD
+497 IRRIIPARELETLVD

-521 NISYNNGG
+521 NNSYNNGG
-529 TIGPFDAEILI
+529 TVGPFDAEILI
-540 SLNQEN
+540 SLNREN
-546 HHPTGG
+546 HHATAG
-552 YIRTLRHDLNQAFP
+552 YIRRLRHDLNLDFP

-595 GRNQLA
+595 GRNQA
-601 NYRIANEIAGQLRR
+601 GNYQVANEIAGQLRQ

-629 LPSLQ
+629 LPDLQ
-634 VKADRTKVQE
+634 VTTDRTKVQE
-644 VGFTERDVA
+644 VGFTQHDVA
-653 SSLLVALSGSFQTT
+653 SSLLVALSGSFQTA

-676 GVSYQVAVPNPP
+676 GVSYQVVSQVPQYRLDSLQNLAGIP
-688 VPPGYPANP
+688 VTGPSGAAPQLLGNLASITRGTEQGVVSHYNVQPVIDVYGDVQ
-697 GRHPGD
+697 GRDLG
-703 GVERGD
+703 GVAKD
-709 AAIAGKFG
+709 
-717 DGFQG
+717 FQG
-722 GRTGRGKPLRRPA
+722 IVHSAEKKLPRG
-735 RDRRF
+735 
-740 WGCPGPR
+740 
-747 PRRSGQRFL
+747 S
-756 GHRESRGRRN
+756 S
-766 CRTGST
+766 
-772 IVVRG
+772 IMVRG
-777 QVETMR
+777 QVETMH

-789 GVGLLFAIALV
+789 GLGLFFAIALV

-811 TDPFIIITALPGAL
+811 SDPFIIITALPGAL

-839 NVPSLMGAIMSIG
+839 NVPSLMGAVMSIG
-852 VATANS
+852 VATSNS

-870 ETRNAFAAALDA
+870 ETRHALTAALDA

-890 VMTALAMIIGMIP
+890 VMTALAMIIGMVP
-903 MALGVGEGGEQNAP
+903 MALGLGEGGEQNAP
-917 LARAVIGGLL
+917 LGRAVIGGLL

-939 VFCMIRSRNDAE
+939 VFCMIRGREDA
-951 PGSPTRGTD
+951 
-960 HDDSFEPLKQPWKK
+960 
-974 NPAPPSLPS
+974 PSS
-983 HLPHALRPRGQR
+983 
-995 DGHPVG
+995 G
-1001 GSCWKRAIIRGGNS
+1001 GAYIEAGKTGWKR
-1015 SAGRYGRHHGGPHD
+1015 D
-1029 FQPFPGRRAAGGGH
+1029 
-1043 PGQPGAH
+1043 
-1050 GQRHSSPAHAGA
+1050 
-1062 AQAGFAGRHHRL
+1062 

>member
-1 MAVAQTTAICQAI
+1 LQLSLSSKTL
-14 DAAHSAAG
+14 S
-22 HQPAAH
+22 
-28 HHLHRIQRAHPAVEP
+28 ES
-43 EQQRRFSRPQVN
+43 EVN

-68 VQGASMP
+68 VQGAAIP
-75 NPYGGKVR
+75 NPYGGKTR
-83 QIMVEPLT
+83 QIMVDIDIS
-91 CPALNWKGPSSP
+91 ALNGKGLSP
-103 SDVGQ
+103 NDVVNAIG
-108 RHQRAKS
+108 AE
-115 NPATLGTEEDRR
+115 NLILPAGTEKMGSTEYDVELN
-127 HGIRRGIE
+127 GSPIS
-135 WRVPDSIQEL
+135 VQEL
-145 NDLPLRQVNG
+145 NDIPLKQVNG

-170 AVQQNIVR
+170 AVQQNVVR

-202 RLKKAVPLVAKSLP
+202 RIKKAVPLVAKTLP
-216 PELEIRT
+216 PGLEIRT

-240 EAVIAACLTAVMI
+240 EAVIAACLTAIMI

-393 LRGHVHDTGTEA
+393 LRHHVHETGTEA
-405 KGWFGRFHA
+405 TGWFGRFHA
-414 RFETGFEKLR
+414 GFEKR
-424 NGYRGW
+424 FERMRSGYRSW
-430 LVACLHHR
+430 LNACLHHR
-438 RIFAGGF
+438 KVFAGCF
-445 LAFCLASCL
+445 LAFCAASCL
-454 LTPFLGQD
+454 MTPFLGQD

-487 AILCDHVEEL
+487 AILCDHVEAV

-521 NISYNNGG
+521 NVSYNNGG

-540 SLNQEN
+540 SLDREK
-546 HHPTGG
+546 HHPTEG
-552 YIRTLRHDLNQAFP
+552 YIRKLRHDLNAEFP

-587 SPIDIQVV
+587 SPIDIQIV
-595 GRNQLA
+595 GRDQEK
-601 NYRIANEIAGQLRR
+601 NYEIAREMAEEIR
-615 IPGAVDVHV
+615 HIPGAVDVHV
-624 QQMFD
+624 QQTFD
-629 LPSLQ
+629 QPNLQ
-634 VKADRTKVQE
+634 VKTDRTKVQE
-644 VGFTERDVA
+644 VGFTQRDVA
-653 SSLLVALSGSFQTT
+653 ASLLIALSGSFQTA
-667 PSFYLNPAN
+667 PSFFLNLAN
-676 GVSYQVAVPNPP
+676 GVSYQVAAQTPQYQLDSLQTLAGIP
-688 VPPGYPANP
+688 VTGASGATPQLLGNLATFS
-697 GRHPGD
+697 
-703 GVERGD
+703 RGSEQD
-709 AAIAGKFG
+709 VVSHYNIQPVIDIFG
-717 DGFQG
+717 DVQGRDLGSVANGFQKIVDSAEKKLP
-722 GRTGRGKPLRRPA
+722 RG
-735 RDRRF
+735 
-740 WGCPGPR
+740 
-747 PRRSGQRFL
+747 S
-756 GHRESRGRRN
+756 S
-766 CRTGST
+766 

-777 QVETMR
+777 QVKTMW

-789 GVGLLFAIALV
+789 GLGLVFAIVLV

-811 TDPFIIITALPGAL
+811 SDPFIIITALPGAL
-825 CGIVWMLF
+825 CGIVWLLF
-833 LTRTTL
+833 LTRTTI
-839 NVPSLMGAIMSIG
+839 NVPSLMGAVMSIG

-858 ILVVTFAKERLA
+858 ILVVTFAKERLE
-870 ETRNAFAAALDA
+870 ETHNAFTAALDA

-890 VMTALAMIIGMIP
+890 VMTALAMIIGMVP
-903 MALGVGEGGEQNAP
+903 MAIGLGEGGEQNAP
-917 LARAVIGGLL
+917 LGRAVIGGLL

-939 VFCMIRSRNDAE
+939 VFCMIRTRSDGE
-951 PGSPTRGTD
+951 PGGGA
-960 HDDSFEPLKQPWKK
+960 
-974 NPAPPSLPS
+974 NPEAT
-983 HLPHALRPRGQR
+983 HAT
-995 DGHPVG
+995 
-1001 GSCWKRAIIRGGNS
+1001 
-1015 SAGRYGRHHGGPHD
+1015 
-1029 FQPFPGRRAAGGGH
+1029 
-1043 PGQPGAH
+1043 
-1050 GQRHSSPAHAGA
+1050 
-1062 AQAGFAGRHHRL
+1062 

>member
-1 MAVAQTTAICQAI
+1 
-14 DAAHSAAG
+14 
-22 HQPAAH
+22 
-28 HHLHRIQRAHPAVEP
+28 
-43 EQQRRFSRPQVN
+43 
-55 DLGVNFLRVGLAT
+55 
-68 VQGASMP
+68 
-75 NPYGGKVR
+75 
-83 QIMVEPLT
+83 
-91 CPALNWKGPSSP
+91 
-103 SDVGQ
+103 
-108 RHQRAKS
+108 
-115 NPATLGTEEDRR
+115 
-127 HGIRRGIE
+127 
-135 WRVPDSIQEL
+135 
-145 NDLPLRQVNG
+145 
-155 HMIYIRDVAHVRDGF
+155 
-170 AVQQNIVR
+170 
-178 SDGVRASL
+178 
-186 LTIIKS
+186 
-192 GAASTLDIVA
+192 
-202 RLKKAVPLVAKSLP
+202 
-216 PELEIRT
+216 
-223 LLDQSLFVR
+223 
-232 AAVQSVIK
+232 
-240 EAVIAACLTAVMI
+240 MI

-393 LRGHVHDTGTEA
+393 LRHHVHETGTEA

-414 RFETGFEKLR
+414 GFERGFERLR
-424 NGYRGW
+424 NAYRSW
-430 LVACLHHR
+430 LNACLHHR
-438 RIFAGGF
+438 RLFATSF
-445 LAFCLASCL
+445 LAFCAASCL

-474 HVRAKTGTRVEET
+474 HVRAKSGTRVEET
-487 AILCDHVEEL
+487 AELCDHVEEL
-497 IRRTIPAKELESIVD
+497 IRRTIPAKELESVVD

-521 NISYNNGG
+521 NVSYNNGG

-540 SLNQEN
+540 SLNRED
-546 HHPTGG
+546 HHPTEG
-552 YIRTLRHDLNQAFP
+552 YVRKLRHDLNQAFP

-595 GRNQLA
+595 GANQEKNFL
-601 NYRIANEIAGQLRR
+601 IAKGIAEDLRK

-629 LPSLQ
+629 LPSLR
-634 VKADRTKVQE
+634 VKADRTKVRE

-653 SSLLVALSGSFQTT
+653 SSLLVALSGSFQTA
-667 PSFYLNPAN
+667 PSFFLNPLN
-676 GVSYQVAVPNPP
+676 GVSYQVAAQAPQYQLDSLQTLANIP
-688 VPPGYPANP
+688 V
-697 GRHPGD
+697 
-703 GVERGD
+703 
-709 AAIAGKFG
+709 
-717 DGFQG
+717 
-722 GRTGRGKPLRRPA
+722 
-735 RDRRF
+735 
-740 WGCPGPR
+740 
-747 PRRSGQRFL
+747 
-756 GHRESRGRRN
+756 
-766 CRTGST
+766 TGSSGAMPQLLGNLAT
-772 IVVRG
+772 VSRSTEQGVVSHYDIQPVIDVYGDVQGRDLGGVAKDFQKIVDSAEKNLPRGSSIIVRG
-777 QVETMR
+777 QVKTMK

-789 GVGLLFAIALV
+789 ALGLLFAIALV

-811 TDPFIIITALPGAL
+811 SDPFIIITALPGAL

-839 NVPSLMGAIMSIG
+839 NVPSLMGAVMSIG

-870 ETRNAFAAALDA
+870 ETNNAFTAALEA

-890 VMTALAMIIGMIP
+890 VMTALAMIIGMVP
-903 MALGVGEGGEQNAP
+903 MAMGLGEGGEQNAP
-917 LARAVIGGLL
+917 LGRAVIGGLL
-927 FATVA
+927 MATVA

-939 VFCMIRSRNDAE
+939 VFCMIRSQSENDPDRGAHLKTAE
-951 PGSPTRGTD
+951 P
-960 HDDSFEPLKQPWKK
+960 
-974 NPAPPSLPS
+974 
-983 HLPHALRPRGQR
+983 
-995 DGHPVG
+995 
-1001 GSCWKRAIIRGGNS
+1001 I
-1015 SAGRYGRHHGGPHD
+1015 
-1029 FQPFPGRRAAGGGH
+1029 
-1043 PGQPGAH
+1043 
-1050 GQRHSSPAHAGA
+1050 
-1062 AQAGFAGRHHRL
+1062 

>member
-1 MAVAQTTAICQAI
+1 MWIVRLALNRPYTFVVVALMILLVSPVVILRTPTDIFPDISIPVVSVVWQYTGMSAQEMAGRVVINSERGLTTTVNDIEHIESQSLNGMGIIKVFFHPNVKIDMAIAQITAICQATVRSLPPGI
-14 DAAHSAAG
+14 TPPLIITYNASSVPILQLSLSSKTLSEA
-22 HQPAAH
+22 
-28 HHLHRIQRAHPAVEP
+28 
-43 EQQRRFSRPQVN
+43 QVN

-68 VQGASMP
+68 VQGAAMP
-75 NPYGGKVR
+75 NPYGGKTR
-83 QIMVEPLT
+83 QIMVDIDMS
-91 CPALNWKGPSSP
+91 ALNGTGLSP
-103 SDVGQ
+103 NDVVNAIGAQ
-108 RHQRAKS
+108 
-115 NPATLGTEEDRR
+115 NLILPAGTEKMGSTEYAVELN
-127 HGIRRGIE
+127 GSPIS
-135 WRVPDSIQEL
+135 VKEL
-145 NDLPLRQVNG
+145 NDIPLKQING
-155 HMIYIRDVAHVRDGF
+155 HMVYIRDVAHVRDGF

-178 SDGVRASL
+178 SDGIRASL

-202 RLKKAVPLVAKSLP
+202 RIKKAVPLVAKTLP
-216 PELEIRT
+216 AGLEIRT

-240 EAVIAACLTAVMI
+240 EAVIAACLTAIMI

-393 LRGHVHDTGTEA
+393 LRHHVHETGTEA

-414 RFETGFEKLR
+414 KFEAGFER
-424 NGYRGW
+424 MRGSYRSW
-430 LVACLHHR
+430 LNACLHHR
-438 RIFAGGF
+438 AVFAIVF

-454 LTPFLGQD
+454 MTPFLGQD

-474 HVRAKTGTRVEET
+474 HVRAKTGTRIEET
-487 AILCDHVEEL
+487 AALCDHVENL
-497 IRRTIPAKELESIVD
+497 IRRTVPPKELESIVD
-512 NIGLPTSGI
+512 NIGLATSGI
-521 NISYNNGG
+521 NNSYNNGG
-529 TIGPFDAEILI
+529 TVGPFDAEILI
-540 SLNQEN
+540 SLNREK
-546 HHPTGG
+546 HHPTAD
-552 YIRTLRHDLNQAFP
+552 YIRRLRHDLNAAFP
-566 GVSFF
+566 GVAFF

-595 GRNQLA
+595 GNQQKQ
-601 NYRIANEIAGQLRR
+601 NYEIAKEIAEELRH

-629 LPSLQ
+629 QPNLQ
-634 VKADRTKVQE
+634 VNADRTKVQE
-644 VGFTERDVA
+644 VGFTVRDVA
-653 SSLLVALSGSFQTT
+653 ASLLVALSGSFQTA
-667 PSFYLNPAN
+667 PSFFLNPAN
-676 GVSYQVAVPNPP
+676 GVSYQVAAQSPQYRLDSLQALADVTVTGPSGATPQLLGNLAAVARGTEQGVVSHYDIQP
-688 VPPGYPANP
+688 VIDVYGDVQ
-697 GRHPGD
+697 GRDLGSVADSFEKIVHDAEKKLP
-703 GVERGD
+703 RGSS
-709 AAIAGKFG
+709 I
-717 DGFQG
+717 
-722 GRTGRGKPLRRPA
+722 
-735 RDRRF
+735 
-740 WGCPGPR
+740 
-747 PRRSGQRFL
+747 
-756 GHRESRGRRN
+756 
-766 CRTGST
+766 
-772 IVVRG
+772 IVRG
-777 QVETMR
+777 QVKTMR
-783 SSFLGL
+783 SSFIGLGL
-789 GVGLLFAIALV
+789 GLLFAIVLV

-811 TDPFIIITALPGAL
+811 SDPFIIITALPGAL

-839 NVPSLMGAIMSIG
+839 NVPSLMGAVMSIG

-870 ETRNAFAAALDA
+870 ETGNAFTAALDA

-890 VMTALAMIIGMIP
+890 MMTALAMIIGMVP
-903 MALGVGEGGEQNAP
+903 MAIGLGEGGEQNAP
-917 LARAVIGGLL
+917 LGRAVIGGLL

-939 VFCMIRSRNDAE
+939 VFCMIRTRSEGQFN
-951 PGSPTRGTD
+951 GSADKQAVPTT
-960 HDDSFEPLKQPWKK
+960 
-974 NPAPPSLPS
+974 
-983 HLPHALRPRGQR
+983 
-995 DGHPVG
+995 
-1001 GSCWKRAIIRGGNS
+1001 
-1015 SAGRYGRHHGGPHD
+1015 
-1029 FQPFPGRRAAGGGH
+1029 
-1043 PGQPGAH
+1043 
-1050 GQRHSSPAHAGA
+1050 
-1062 AQAGFAGRHHRL
+1062 

>member
-1 MAVAQTTAICQAI
+1 MWIVRLALNRPYTFVVVALMILLVSPVVILRTPTDIFPDISIPVVSVVWQYTGMSAQEMASRIVINSERGLTTTVNDIEHIESQSLNGMGVIKVFFHPNVKIDMAIAQITAISQ
-14 DAAHSAAG
+14 ST
-22 HQPAAH
+22 
-28 HHLHRIQRAHPAVEP
+28 LRALPPGITPPLIITYNASSVPILQLSLSSKTLSES
-43 EQQRRFSRPQVN
+43 EVN

-75 NPYGGKVR
+75 NPYGGKTR
-83 QIMVEPLT
+83 QIMVDIDMS
-91 CPALNWKGPSSP
+91 ALNGKGLSP
-103 SDVGQ
+103 NDVVNAIG
-108 RHQRAKS
+108 AE
-115 NPATLGTEEDRR
+115 NLILPAGTEKIGSTEYAVELN
-127 HGIRRGIE
+127 GSPIS
-135 WRVPDSIQEL
+135 VQEL
-145 NDLPLRQVNG
+145 NDIPLKQING

-178 SDGVRASL
+178 SDGIRASL

-202 RLKKAVPLVAKSLP
+202 RIKKAVPLVAKTLP
-216 PELEIRT
+216 PGLQIRT

-240 EAVIAACLTAVMI
+240 EAVIAACLTAIMI

-393 LRGHVHDTGTEA
+393 LRHHVHETGTEA

-414 RFETGFEKLR
+414 RFEAGFERLR
-424 NGYRGW
+424 GAYRSW
-430 LVACLHHR
+430 LNACLHHR
-438 RIFAGGF
+438 KLFAICF
-445 LAFCLASCL
+445 LTFCLASCFM
-454 LTPFLGQD
+454 TPFLGED

-474 HVRAKTGTRVEET
+474 HVRAMTGTRVEET
-487 AILCDHVEEL
+487 AVICDHVEEL
-497 IRRTIPAKELESIVD
+497 IRRTIPPKELESIVD

-521 NISYNNGG
+521 NNSYNNGG
-529 TIGPFDAEILI
+529 TVGPFDAEILI
-540 SLNQEN
+540 SLKREK
-546 HHPTGG
+546 HHPTEG
-552 YIRTLRHDLNQAFP
+552 YIRKLRHDLNMNFP

-587 SPIDIQVV
+587 SPIDIQIV
-595 GRNQLA
+595 GRAQEK
-601 NYRIANEIAGQLRR
+601 NYQIAKDIAEKLRH

-629 LPSLQ
+629 QPSLQ

-644 VGFTERDVA
+644 VGFTVRDVA
-653 SSLLVALSGSFQTT
+653 SSLLIALSGSFQTA
-667 PSFYLNPAN
+667 PSFFLNPAN
-676 GVSYQVAVPNPP
+676 GVSYQVASQTPQYNLDSLQTLAGIP
-688 VPPGYPANP
+688 VTGPSGAAPQLLGNLATFSRADEQGVVSHYDIQPVIDVYGDVDGRDLGSVAKSFEGIVHAAEKKLPG
-697 GRHPGD
+697 
-703 GVERGD
+703 
-709 AAIAGKFG
+709 
-717 DGFQG
+717 
-722 GRTGRGKPLRRPA
+722 
-735 RDRRF
+735 
-740 WGCPGPR
+740 
-747 PRRSGQRFL
+747 
-756 GHRESRGRRN
+756 
-766 CRTGST
+766 GSS

-777 QVETMR
+777 QVKTMK

-789 GVGLLFAIALV
+789 GLGLLFAIALV

-811 TDPFIIITALPGAL
+811 SDPFIIITALPGAL

-833 LTRTTL
+833 LTRTTI
-839 NVPSLMGAIMSIG
+839 NVPSLMGAVMSIG

-870 ETRNAFAAALDA
+870 ETNNAFTAALDA

-890 VMTALAMIIGMIP
+890 VMTALAMIIGMVP
-903 MALGVGEGGEQNAP
+903 MAIGLGEGGEQNAP
-917 LARAVIGGLL
+917 LGRAVIGGLL

-939 VFCMIRSRNDAE
+939 VFCMIRTRSESE
-951 PGSPTRGTD
+951 P
-960 HDDSFEPLKQPWKK
+960 E
-974 NPAPPSLPS
+974 
-983 HLPHALRPRGQR
+983 
-995 DGHPVG
+995 
-1001 GSCWKRAIIRGGNS
+1001 S
-1015 SAGRYGRHHGGPHD
+1015 SAHTE
-1029 FQPFPGRRAAGGGH
+1029 AAKKT
-1043 PGQPGAH
+1043 
-1050 GQRHSSPAHAGA
+1050 
-1062 AQAGFAGRHHRL
+1062 